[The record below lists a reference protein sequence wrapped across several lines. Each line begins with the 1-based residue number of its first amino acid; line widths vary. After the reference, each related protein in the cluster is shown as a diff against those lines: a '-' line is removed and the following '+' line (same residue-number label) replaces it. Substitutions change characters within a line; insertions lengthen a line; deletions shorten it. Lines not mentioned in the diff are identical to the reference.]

1 MIKSKILVFLCSF
14 LFTFNLIASDHDF
27 DKEHEKFEE
36 YKKNYHISSKHHLY
50 KNLDYLDLSESQL
63 SSLKDVM
70 KKYKKEYKKFY
81 KFKRKKEKELSSLMR
96 EEILDKDKYKEI
108 LSQINSK
115 AMKLEINN
123 LEKIHT
129 ILNEK
134 QKEKFSYFLQ
144 EWRVE

>member
-1 MIKSKILVFLCSF
+1 MIKLKILALLCSF
-14 LFTFNLIASDHDF
+14 LFTFNLLASDHNED
-27 DKEHEKFEE
+27 HEKFEK
-36 YKKNYHISSKHHLY
+36 YKNKHHLY
-50 KNLDYLDLSESQL
+50 KNLDYLNLSGNQL
-63 SSLKDVM
+63 FSLKGVM

-81 KFKRKKEKELSSLMR
+81 KFKKKKEEELSSLIKEKLLN
-96 EEILDKDKYKEI
+96 EERYKAI

-115 AMKLEINN
+115 AMELEISN
-123 LEKIHT
+123 LKEIHG